1 MLEESKGKLARVRK
15 DLTERFSALVVSH
28 LARFHISPNALSWV
42 GFIIALV
49 AASLAAYGYLVA
61 SGLVLLFASLF
72 DTLDGALARYLGRV
86 TCYGAVLDS
95 TLDRLAEGVSLLGV
109 LVFLLKT
116 SKEPLI
122 PVLLTFLALI
132 GSYLVSYIR
141 ARAEGVGLRCEVG
154 ISTRSERVAILVVG
168 LILRQLIIA
177 LSLITLMGF
186 FTAGERLFH
195 VRRETRGDRHE

>member
-1 MLEESKGKLARVRK
+1 M
-15 DLTERFSALVVSH
+15 TERCSALVVSH